1 MKLTQFALAA
11 ILVLLTVAG
20 YLTIKSDLDS
30 RMEKQNVINEKLVEK
45 QNHLNESLVARMEDL
60 SKKVAAPAPA
70 TVAALPAPAV
80 SAPASAAPPANPRAA
95 AALAAAAAIPP
106 DAPLAPENDPRLP
119 PLEDERKV
127 LNLGADDRV
136 ADDSL
141 NFPSALAGQ
150 PLTKV
155 QQRIVALPAIA
166 KIKEYAVKEGMI
178 VLDRGTNANLK
189 AGDQFALRRKTSV
202 IGKVRISETINETE
216 CVADVLPG
224 SMPPGMLP
232 AVDDDVIQFE

>member
-30 RMEKQNVINEKLVEK
+30 RMEKQNEVNEKLVEK

-60 SKKVAAPAPA
+60 SKKVAAPVPAP
-70 TVAALPAPAV
+70 VAAQPAPAV
-80 SAPASAAPPANPRAA
+80 SDPAPAAPPANPKTA
-95 AALAAAAAIPP
+95 AALAAATAVPS
-106 DAPLAPENDPRLP
+106 DAPLAPENDPRM
-119 PLEDERKV
+119 LEDERKV
-127 LNLGADDRV
+127 LNLGAADRV

-141 NFPSALAGQ
+141 NLPSALAGQ